1 MCEKQYDTVIS
12 FMFWNLNVRV
22 PSLCTAHAVNIIQSE
37 VVFKMLRR
45 LAQLP
50 QPEHEAVGSVS
61 LCHPLSLSFFTLD
74 CSQWQGARP
83 LLQLRPPRVEMCP
96 RHVCKRPRVRVPSDN
111 KNSSTPTEA
120 LLFLVRVEG
129 FEPPASCSQSRR
141 ATNCATPGYSVSY
154 PAGRIHPNRW
164 ERRDAAETGT
174 GNS

>member
-141 ATNCATPGYSVSY
+141 ATNCATPGYSVF
-154 PAGRIHPNRW
+154 
-164 ERRDAAETGT
+164 
-174 GNS
+174 